1 MGQILNVELDV
12 YCDGAC
18 KGNPGKGGW
27 GVYIEVKQNWIQEKR
42 QDTLIYELYG
52 GEENTTNNIM
62 EMTALIKAAEWIVLN
77 HYNKCKV
84 TFHIDSSYIVNCYY
98 EKWYNKWIENN
109 WTPEDSLY
117 SDFKDLFFAE
127 MKKERCFLRSARTGM
142 IYGSRDVMVLQA
154 SGSAF
159 QSSHTHLSYPHLRHF
174 SILFH
179 PQSLPSTRLTNSKSC
194 RQLYCLF
201 PPEAFSISSMLSS
214 RWAPETSS

>member
-1 MGQILNVELDV
+1 MGQILNVELDI

-42 QDTLIYELYG
+42 QDTLTYELYG

-109 WTPEDSLY
+109 WITSNKQPVKN
-117 SDFKDLFFAE
+117 KDLWEKIIIIFKQPNFHFR
-127 MKKERCFLRSARTGM
+127 KVKGH
-142 IYGSRDVMVLQA
+142 
-154 SGSAF
+154 SGINGNEIADK
-159 QSSHTHLSYPHLRHF
+159 LA
-174 SILFH
+174 
-179 PQSLPSTRLTNSKSC
+179 NEGAK
-194 RQLYCLF
+194 
-201 PPEAFSISSMLSS
+201 
-214 RWAPETSS
+214 

>member
-27 GVYIEVKQNWIQEKR
+27 GSYIEVHQNWIQEKR
-42 QDTLIYELYG
+42 TDTLTYELYG

-84 TFHIDSSYIVNCYY
+84 VFHIDSAYIVNCYY

-109 WTPEDSLY
+109 WLTST
-117 SDFKDLFFAE
+117 
-127 MKKERCFLRSARTGM
+127 KEPVKNKELWEKIIVIFEQPNFHFRKVKGH
-142 IYGSRDVMVLQA
+142 
-154 SGSAF
+154 SGIKGNEIADE
-159 QSSHTHLSYPHLRHF
+159 LA
-174 SILFH
+174 
-179 PQSLPSTRLTNSKSC
+179 NEGVKNG
-194 RQLYCLF
+194 
-201 PPEAFSISSMLSS
+201 
-214 RWAPETSS
+214 